1 MTAKLFFTGDD
12 LSLDVNQETAQHALA
27 DKLDALSVV
36 TSYSHALINTTINPV
51 TTPPESWYTK
61 LSENLGTGKQHAQT
75 WLTEIAPKVG
85 SVVPQSIINYNNT
98 FQSTTAEILRIAGKP
113 ALSDR
118 DKRDIIELI
127 EATLAALDDERGE
140 ITKVQTKILTLA
152 NDFQDDHERLVIGQN
167 GAVKAVQL
175 AEADQLRMQ
184 NKIGELQTKLEETRQ
199 KVTASGI
206 GLGLAIFVAVAAFA
220 LAVATGG
227 AGAALAIGA
236 IGVIGVGV
244 AATYTGIFTAEI
256 SSLIE
261 QIAAEQ
267 RRFDDKKKQV
277 AALSGL
283 VGTVTSLRS
292 KNEDA
297 KLALT
302 QVQTMWSTL
311 AGKLDAVL
319 KELKAGQVATSVVL
333 QRASIGSAQRS
344 WSQLAD
350 YAEKVQGLASGT
362 QNQGV
367 LQHEKL
373 RRLYAA

>member
-1 MTAKLFFTGDD
+1 MTASPFFQGDD
-12 LSLDVNQETAQHALA
+12 LSLDVNQDTAQRALA

-36 TSYSHALINTTINPV
+36 TSYSHALINTTVNPV
-51 TTPPESWYTK
+51 TSPPESWYTT
-61 LSENLGTGKQHAQT
+61 LSENLGTSKQHAQT
-75 WLTEIAPKVG
+75 WLTCIAPKVG
-85 SVVPQSIINYNNT
+85 SVIPQSIINYNNT
-98 FQSTTAEILRIAGKP
+98 FQTTTGEILRIASK
-113 ALSDR
+113 AQLSDR

-127 EATLAALDDERGE
+127 ESTLGALEDERSQ
-140 ITKVQTKILTLA
+140 IATVQAKILTLA
-152 NDFQDDHERLVIGQN
+152 HDFEDDHGRLITGQN
-167 GAVKAVQL
+167 GAVQAVEL
-175 AEADQLRMQ
+175 AAADQLRMQ
-184 NKIGELQTKLEETRQ
+184 NKIAELQTKLEETRQ

-227 AGAALAIGA
+227 VGAVVVGA

-261 QIAAEQ
+261 EIAAEQ
-267 RRFDDKKKQV
+267 TRFDNKKKQV
-277 AALSGL
+277 AALNGL
-283 VGTVTSLRS
+283 VGTVTSLRN

-297 KLALT
+297 KIALT
-302 QVQTMWSTL
+302 QVQTMWSNL

-319 KELKAGQVATSVVL
+319 KELKAGKVATSVVL
-333 QRASIGSAQRS
+333 QRASIGTAQRS

-350 YAEKVQGLASGT
+350 YAEKVQDLSAGT
-362 QNQGV
+362 HNQGV
-367 LQHEKL
+367 IQHEKV